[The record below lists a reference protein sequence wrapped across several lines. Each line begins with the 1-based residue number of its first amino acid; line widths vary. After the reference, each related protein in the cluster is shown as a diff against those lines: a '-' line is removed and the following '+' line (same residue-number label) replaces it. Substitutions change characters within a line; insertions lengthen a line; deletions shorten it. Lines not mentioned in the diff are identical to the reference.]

1 MGKLFIVIISILLY
15 SCSAQFHLNK
25 AIKKGYRCDTVS
37 DTIRVTKVDSFLVWK
52 HDTTYWVKVVT
63 SKDTIIY
70 YNTSY
75 YPKTRYETR
84 FEYKRFNDS
93 LRTIRL
99 MYKDSLRSALKTAKN
114 DLKRERVVQRN
125 KPLKQFKQ
133 LFVILGFILTLF
145 FLFIVFRKRVL

>member
-1 MGKLFIVIISILLY
+1 MLLRIMFALCLT
-15 SCSAQFHLNK
+15 SCSVNYHLNK
-25 AIKKGYRCDTVS
+25 AIKKGYRCDTIA
-37 DTIRVTKVDSFLVWK
+37 DTIRINKLDSFLIVK
-52 HDTTYWVKVVT
+52 HDTTYWVKVLT

-99 MYKDSLRSALKTAKN
+99 MYKDSLRNALKTAKN

-125 KPLKQFKQ
+125 KPVRQFKTI
-133 LFVILGFILTLF
+133 FIILGFFLSVF
-145 FLFIVFRKRVL
+145 FLIILVKKGLL

>member
-1 MGKLFIVIISILLY
+1 MFALCLT
-15 SCSAQFHLNK
+15 SCSVNYHLNK

-37 DTIRVTKVDSFLVWK
+37 DTIRITKVDSFLVWK

-70 YNTSY
+70 YKTSY

-93 LRTIRL
+93 LHSIRL
-99 MYKDSLRSALKTAKN
+99 MYKDSLRNALKTAKN
-114 DLKRERVVQRN
+114 DVKRERVMHR
-125 KPLKQFKQ
+125 KSPLNQIKNY
-133 LFVILGFILTLF
+133 LLISLFILLII
-145 FLFIVFRKRVL
+145 LMFILLRKVLL

>member
-1 MGKLFIVIISILLY
+1 MLLRIMFVLCLT
-15 SCSAQFHLNK
+15 SCSVNYHLNK

-37 DTIRVTKVDSFLVWK
+37 DTIRITKLDSFLVWK

-70 YNTSY
+70 YKTSY

-99 MYKDSLRSALKTAKN
+99 MYKDSLQSALKTAKN
-114 DLKRERVVQRN
+114 DLKRERVVQR
-125 KPLKQFKQ
+125 KSPLNQIKNY
-133 LFVILGFILTLF
+133 LLISLFILLII
-145 FLFIVFRKRVL
+145 LMFILLRKVLL

>member
-1 MGKLFIVIISILLY
+1 MLLRIMFALCLT
-15 SCSAQFHLNK
+15 SCSVNYHLNK
-25 AIKKGYRCDTVS
+25 AIKKGYRCDTIS
-37 DTIRVTKVDSFLVWK
+37 DTIRITKVDSFLIVK

-75 YPKTRYETR
+75 YPKTRFETR

-99 MYKDSLRSALKTAKN
+99 MYKDSLQSALKTAKN

-125 KPLKQFKQ
+125 KPVRQFKTI
-133 LFVILGFILTLF
+133 FIILGFFLSVF
-145 FLFIVFRKRVL
+145 FLILLVKKGLL

>member
-1 MGKLFIVIISILLY
+1 MFALCLT
-15 SCSAQFHLNK
+15 SCSVNYHLNK
-25 AIKKGYRCDTVS
+25 AIKKGYRCDTIA
-37 DTIRVTKVDSFLVWK
+37 DTIRINKLDSFLIVK
-52 HDTTYWVKVVT
+52 HDTTYWVKVLT

-99 MYKDSLRSALKTAKN
+99 MYKDSLRNALKTAKN

-125 KPLKQFKQ
+125 KPVRQFKTI
-133 LFVILGFILTLF
+133 FIILGFFLSVF
-145 FLFIVFRKRVL
+145 FLIILVKKGLL

>member
-1 MGKLFIVIISILLY
+1 MLLRIMFALCLT
-15 SCSAQFHLNK
+15 SCSVNYHLNK

-37 DTIRVTKVDSFLVWK
+37 DTIRITKVDSFLVWK

-63 SKDTIIY
+63 SKDTIIHY
-70 YNTSY
+70 KTSY
-75 YPKTRYETR
+75 IPKTRYEVR
-84 FEYKRFNDS
+84 FDYKRFNDS
-93 LRTIRL
+93 LHTIRL
-99 MYKDSLRSALKTAKN
+99 MYKDSLRNALKTTKN

-125 KPLKQFKQ
+125 KPLRQFKQ

>member
-1 MGKLFIVIISILLY
+1 MFVLCLT
-15 SCSAQFHLNK
+15 SCSVNYHLNK
-25 AIKKGYRCDTVS
+25 AIKKGYRCDTIA
-37 DTIRVTKVDSFLVWK
+37 DTIRINKVDSFLVWK

-70 YNTSY
+70 YKTSY

-99 MYKDSLRSALKTAKN
+99 MYKDSLQSALKTAKN
-114 DLKRERVVQRN
+114 DLKRERVVQR
-125 KPLKQFKQ
+125 KSPLNQIKNY
-133 LFVILGFILTLF
+133 LLISLFILLII
-145 FLFIVFRKRVL
+145 LMFILLRKVLL